1 MRLRKQELASLDLEA
16 LAYISEADLNNWC
29 QQQNYH
35 NYTSW
40 MMPQLVSV
48 FGSWKLYNDGKTTL
62 QENCKND
69 FVKGCWR
76 LSRVQRSILVK
87 NQTREPEYASFT
99 PLVLLGF
106 KRMQGFQYEQFKKF
120 EGLEWLLEPNLYDA
134 LVLPESIPSLQKN
147 RLLEIRQQGLEYRTG
162 PKAGQSRKPEST
174 WQLYNIRGTEL
185 GDLPKYTQTMLTQ
198 CWLAHPQHRR
208 NTMILDPNNWD
219 NMPEP
224 LVEMPIASSVSSKTT
239 SLPWLN

>member
-1 MRLRKQELASLDLEA
+1 MRLRKQELAALDLEA

-48 FGSWKLYNDGKTTL
+48 FGSWKLYDNGKTTL

-134 LVLPESIPSLQKN
+134 LVLPESIPSLQKTD
-147 RLLEIRQQGLEYRTG
+147 Y
-162 PKAGQSRKPEST
+162 
-174 WQLYNIRGTEL
+174 
-185 GDLPKYTQTMLTQ
+185 
-198 CWLAHPQHRR
+198 
-208 NTMILDPNNWD
+208 
-219 NMPEP
+219 
-224 LVEMPIASSVSSKTT
+224 
-239 SLPWLN
+239 